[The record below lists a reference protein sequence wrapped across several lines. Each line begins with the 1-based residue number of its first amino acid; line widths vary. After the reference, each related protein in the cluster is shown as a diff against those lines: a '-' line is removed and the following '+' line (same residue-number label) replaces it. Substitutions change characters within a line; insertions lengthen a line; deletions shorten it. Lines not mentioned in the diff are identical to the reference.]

1 MPTRILFVDDE
12 PDLEL
17 LIRQKYR
24 KQLRQGE
31 VELAFAGHGRE
42 ALAVVEA
49 RAADFDLIVTD
60 INMPVMSGL
69 ELLDELR
76 KLELSTLVLVLSA
89 YGDMANIRTAMNR
102 GAFDFLTKPIDFQD
116 LAITQDKA
124 LAHLR
129 SLRERSRLQHERD
142 AFEQRAQFVRETF
155 GRYLDD
161 AVVETL
167 LDDPAGLQLGGERR
181 EISILMSDLRGFT
194 SLCERLPPETIVSLL
209 NGYFGAMIDIVLA
222 HGGTIDELLGDA
234 MLVIFGAPLH
244 QPDHAD
250 RAVSCAI
257 AMQRAMAQ
265 VDEQSAA
272 RGLPRLEMGIAI
284 NTGEAVV
291 GNIGS
296 RKRTKYGVVG
306 SHVNLTARIE
316 ALTVGN
322 QVLVSEATRRA
333 CSLELD
339 VVDELEFTAKGFE
352 APVKVHEIRGVRG
365 DPARTIAGL
374 EDELRPLAP
383 PLPVRLTTGGAH
395 GLPPHEALMVA
406 ASAYRC
412 VLRTSVAAA
421 VERRT
426 SVSLRLHD
434 REGPPSTVH
443 GKVAELL
450 AHDELL
456 VRFTALPP
464 AVAERLRVLL
474 VESASE
480 RAAEPVDKTMLAARD
495 TAIMDVPAEL
505 LARRGVGSGPLA
517 AVEPVPAPQQQPSPP
532 ALPDPLATQNHL
544 ATLGLMMAG
553 VAHDIRNPLGFIVS
567 FSDLSAELVGEVR
580 DAVSGQLPAAAAADV
595 GDALTSL
602 ADNLTKIHAH
612 GERAADL
619 IRGMMDT
626 VRGTRGPAQ
635 DIELNM
641 VIARHLD
648 LFEASLR
655 AAEPDLDI
663 VLERELDPS
672 AGRVR
677 VAPQDVSRIVLNL
690 VQNACDAARAKDAA
704 LRGGAPPRVVVKT
717 RDRGDAV
724 EIRVHDDG
732 IGVPQRLRQAIF
744 DPFFTT
750 KGSKDGLGLGL
761 ALIREI
767 IEATG
772 GTIVLQTQEGAYAEF
787 VVTLPRAGG
796 AS

>member
-31 VELAFAGHGRE
+31 VELAFAGNGRE
-42 ALAVVEA
+42 ALALVQA
-49 RAADFDLIVTD
+49 RTTDFDLIVTD

-76 KLELSTLVLVLSA
+76 KLDLSSLVLVLSA

-142 AFEQRAQFVRETF
+142 QFEQRAQFVRETF
-155 GRYLDD
+155 GRYLNDE
-161 AVVETL
+161 VVRTL
-167 LDDPAGLQLGGERR
+167 LDDPAGLRLGGEKR

-209 NGYFGAMIDIVLA
+209 NGYFGAMIDIVLE

-250 RAVSCAI
+250 RAVRCAI
-257 AMQRAMAQ
+257 AMQRAMAA

-272 RGLPRLEMGIAI
+272 QGLPRLEMGIAI

-316 ALTVGN
+316 ALTVGH

-333 CSLELD
+333 SSLDLD

-352 APVKVHEIRGVRG
+352 APVKVLEIRGVRG
-365 DPARTIAGL
+365 DAARSIPAVH
-374 EDELRPLAP
+374 DELRPLRPA
-383 PLPVRLTTGGAH
+383 LAVRFQATSASGPQEHEGAIVGVSSH
-395 GLPPHEALMVA
+395 GCE
-406 ASAYRC
+406 
-412 VLRTSVAAA
+412 LRTAVAGEVPLRASLSV
-421 VERRT
+421 
-426 SVSLRLHD
+426 RLHD
-434 REGPPSTVH
+434 RQGQPSTVH
-443 GKVAELL
+443 GKVVGRPAPERLR
-450 AHDELL
+450 

-464 AVAERLRVLL
+464 GVAEQLWDL
-474 VESASE
+474 VAAGATTSE
-480 RAAEPVDKTMLAARD
+480 GEAMLTAHDTLQDVALADRPPRPQPVAT
-495 TAIMDVPAEL
+495 
-505 LARRGVGSGPLA
+505 
-517 AVEPVPAPQQQPSPP
+517 PAPA
-532 ALPDPLATQNHL
+532 ALDRLATQSHL

-553 VAHDIRNPLGFIVS
+553 IAHDIRNPLGFIIN
-567 FSDLSAELVGEVR
+567 FADLSTELVGEVK
-580 DAVSGQLPAAAAADV
+580 AEVEQHTAPAAAHDV
-595 GDALTSL
+595 GEALASL
-602 ADNLTKIHAH
+602 RDNLGKIRAH
-612 GERAADL
+612 GERASDL
-619 IRGMMDT
+619 IRTMMDT
-626 VRGTRGPAQ
+626 VRGIRGAPQ
-635 DIELNM
+635 DIELNP
-641 VIARHLD
+641 VVARHLD
-648 LFEASLR
+648 LYEASLR
-655 AAEPDLDI
+655 AAEPTLPL
-663 VLERELDPS
+663 VLERELDPA

-690 VQNACDAARAKDAA
+690 VDNACDAARAKGSAA
-704 LRGGAPPRVVVKT
+704 RGGTPPRVVVKT

-724 EIRVHDDG
+724 EIRVWDDG
-732 IGVPQRLRQAIF
+732 IGVSAGLREAIF

-761 ALIREI
+761 ALIRELV
-767 IEATG
+767 EGSG
-772 GTIVLQTQEGAYAEF
+772 GTIELQTEEGKFTEF
-787 VVTLPRAGG
+787 VVTLPRAG
-796 AS
+796 APR

>member
-42 ALAVVEA
+42 ALALVEA
-49 RAADFDLIVTD
+49 QMVDFDLIVTD

-69 ELLDELR
+69 ELLDELQ

-102 GAFDFLTKPIDFQD
+102 GAFDFLTKPIDFAD
-116 LAITQDKA
+116 MAITQDKA

-244 QPDHAD
+244 QLDHAD

-257 AMQRAMAQ
+257 AMQRAMAE

-296 RKRTKYGVVG
+296 SKRTKYGVVG

-333 CSLELD
+333 CSLDLD

-352 APVKVHEIRGVRG
+352 APVRVHEIRGVRG
-365 DPARTIAGL
+365 DPSRTIAGL

-383 PLPVRLTTGGAH
+383 PLPVRLVAGGTQ

-412 VLRTSVAAA
+412 VLRTSAAAA
-421 VERRT
+421 VERRA

-443 GKVAELL
+443 AKVAERL
-450 AHDELL
+450 ADDELL

-480 RAAEPVDKTMLAARD
+480 RAAAPLDKTMLAARD
-495 TAIMDVPAEL
+495 TGVMDLPAEL
-505 LARRGVGSGPLA
+505 LARREHGAGTA
-517 AVEPVPAPQQQPSPP
+517 ADPPSPSPAPSPSPP
-532 ALPDPLATQNHL
+532 AQPDPLATQNHL

-580 DAVSGQLPAAAAADV
+580 DAVGGQLPDAAAADV

-602 ADNLTKIHAH
+602 ADNLTKIRAH

-635 DIELNM
+635 DIDLNM

-663 VLERELDPS
+663 VLERELDPA

-717 RDRGDAV
+717 RDRGDEV

-772 GTIVLQTQEGAYAEF
+772 GTIALQTEEGAYAEF

-796 AS
+796 AR

>member
-31 VELAFAGHGRE
+31 VELSFAGNGRE
-42 ALAVVEA
+42 ALALVDDPQS
-49 RAADFDLIVTD
+49 DFDLIVTD

-76 KLELSTLVLVLSA
+76 KREPSALVLVLSA

-129 SLRERSRLQHERD
+129 SLRERSRLQRERD
-142 AFEQRAQFVRETF
+142 LFEQRAAFVRETF

-161 AVVETL
+161 EVVRTL
-167 LDDPAGLQLGGERR
+167 LDDPTGLQLGGERR

-209 NGYFGAMIDIVLA
+209 NRYFGAMIDIVLA

-257 AMQRAMAQ
+257 AMQRAMAA
-265 VDEQSAA
+265 VGDESAA
-272 RGLPRLEMGIAI
+272 QGLPRLEMGIAI

-316 ALTVGN
+316 ALTVGH
-322 QVLVSEATRRA
+322 QVLLSAATRRA
-333 CSLELD
+333 CSLDLD

-352 APVKVHEIRGVRG
+352 APVKVFEIRGVRG
-365 DPARTIAGL
+365 DPARSIPAVH
-374 EDELRPLAP
+374 DELRPLRPA
-383 PLPVRLTTGGAH
+383 LAVRFRATAGAAGPAEHEGAIVGVSSH
-395 GLPPHEALMVA
+395 GCE
-406 ASAYRC
+406 
-412 VLRTSVAAA
+412 LRTTAARA
-421 VERRT
+421 IERRAPL
-426 SVSLRLHD
+426 SVQLPDPDGR
-434 REGPPSTVH
+434 PSTVH
-443 GKVAELL
+443 GKVVGHPAPDRLR
-450 AHDELL
+450 

-464 AVAERLRVLL
+464 AVAERLWAL
-474 VESASE
+474 VSAGAT
-480 RAAEPVDKTMLAARD
+480 AADGEAMLTAPDTRHDIPEVDR
-495 TAIMDVPAEL
+495 PP
-505 LARRGVGSGPLA
+505 RPQ
-517 AVEPVPAPQQQPSPP
+517 PAPSPTV
-532 ALPDPLATQNHL
+532 AAPDRTATQGHL

-553 VAHDIRNPLGFIVS
+553 VAHDIRNPLGFIVN
-567 FSDLSAELVGEVR
+567 FADLSTELVGEV
-580 DAVSGQLPAAAAADV
+580 AAEVEQHTAPAAAREV
-595 GDALTSL
+595 GEALASL
-602 ADNLTKIHAH
+602 RDNLGKIRAH
-612 GERAADL
+612 GERAAEL
-619 IRGMMDT
+619 IRTMMDT
-626 VRGTRGPAQ
+626 VRGIRGAPQ
-635 DIELNM
+635 DIELNP
-641 VIARHLD
+641 VVARHLD
-648 LFEASLR
+648 LYEASLR
-655 AAEPDLDI
+655 AAEPDLPL
-663 VLERELDPS
+663 VLERALDPA

-690 VQNACDAARAKDAA
+690 VDNACDAARAKDPAA
-704 LRGGAPPRVVVKT
+704 RRSAPPRVVVST
-717 RDRGDAV
+717 QGRDDAV
-724 EIRVHDDG
+724 EIRVWDDG
-732 IGVPQRLRQAIF
+732 TGVSPALREAIF

-761 ALIREI
+761 ALIREL
-767 IEATG
+767 IESSG
-772 GTIVLQTQEGAYAEF
+772 GTIALATEEGRFTEF

-796 AS
+796 AG